1 MMTGRYR
8 TVVAGLPLV
17 FFACAKKPPADFA
30 PDPGL
35 VGRIDSIRIIVP
47 SAVCPGATIPAQYE
61 AVLDDGSL
69 IPFATKYDD
78 DHPPPLHVV
87 FLSRYS
93 PAAVAL
99 ENGYWATSDDPLSSA
114 LEGVPLQVIFR
125 AKPGVIGRATVAP
138 VYGCAEHAF
147 RFEGATGGRGGQGG
161 RGPDVTVRMGLLSSP
176 FVSRLIVAEIAVEQ
190 APPFY
195 VLADADQV
203 PPADW
208 IIVGADGGR
217 GGRGV
222 DGRSGRAGTA
232 GQPGCPGTP
241 GGAGGAGGDGG
252 PGGPGGSGGRVTIIV
267 PDSDPFLAGLVDARS
282 EGGEGGQGGKAGKG
296 GAGGAGGAAQG
307 DPRRCKAGSSG
318 ANGPDGRS
326 GRDAPEAQRGS
337 RPQVLTVP
345 GSAFG
350 ARPDPRLEALINYHE
365 GARR

>member
-1 MMTGRYR
+1 
-8 TVVAGLPLV
+8 
-17 FFACAKKPPADFA
+17 
-30 PDPGL
+30 
-35 VGRIDSIRIIVP
+35 
-47 SAVCPGATIPAQYE
+47 
-61 AVLDDGSL
+61 
-69 IPFATKYDD
+69 
-78 DHPPPLHVV
+78 
-87 FLSRYS
+87 
-93 PAAVAL
+93 L
-99 ENGYWATSDDPLSSA
+99 ENGHWATSDDPLMSA
-114 LEGVPLQVIFR
+114 LEGFPLQVIFR
-125 AKPGVIGRATVAP
+125 AKAGVIGRAAVAP
-138 VYGCAEHAF
+138 GYGCAEHAW

-176 FVSRLIVAEIAVEQ
+176 FVSRLIVAEVAVEQ

-208 IIVGADGGR
+208 LIVRADGGR

-252 PGGPGGSGGRVTIIV
+252 PGGPGGSGGRVTVIV

-282 EGGEGGQGGKAGKG
+282 EGGDGGQGGKVGKG
-296 GAGGAGGAAQG
+296 GTGGTGGVAEG
-307 DPRRCKAGSSG
+307 DPRRCKAGSKG
-318 ANGPDGRS
+318 ADGPDGRP
-326 GRDAPEAQRGS
+326 GRDGPEGQRGS

-350 ARPDPRLEALINYHE
+350 ARPDPRLEALITYHE